1 MPWYEPSTSEGH
13 GAMTVVTRRRNG
25 TLRLSTAGKL
35 FRTFVRAWARLP
47 RPPQAPPR
55 LLVVVAASTRHLTS
69 HAGGAR
75 TLIARQGRFLLPR
88 GDQPSAR

>member
-35 FRTFVRAWARLP
+35 FRTFGPGFPVPRKLLP
-47 RPPQAPPR
+47 GSSSWWRRQHA
-55 LLVVVAASTRHLTS
+55 TS
-69 HAGGAR
+69 HPTPEVLER
-75 TLIARQGRFLLPR
+75 
-88 GDQPSAR
+88 